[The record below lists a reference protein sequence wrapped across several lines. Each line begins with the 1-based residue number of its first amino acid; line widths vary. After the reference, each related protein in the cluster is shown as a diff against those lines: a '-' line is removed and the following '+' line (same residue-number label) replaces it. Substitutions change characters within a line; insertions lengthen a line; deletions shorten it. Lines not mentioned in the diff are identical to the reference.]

1 MDVGIWG
8 LIAGSGW
15 ASGVNLYL
23 VAGLLGGAGRL
34 GLLDVP
40 EVLTRTDV
48 LIVATVMFVMEFFA
62 DKIPFLDS
70 AWDAVHTAIRP
81 IGAALIGYALGG
93 DSTDWQQLTG
103 AAGSGG
109 LALASHLAKATTR
122 AAINASPEPVSNIV
136 ASVTEDGLVVGVI
149 AIAVA
154 APVIAMVVVAALL
167 IAGTALA
174 LALASLAR
182 RGRQRWRQG
191 RTAHPGHDPGQPR
204 PTPRA

>member
-40 EVLTRTDV
+40 DVLTRTDV
-48 LIVATVMFVMEFFA
+48 LIAATVMFVVEFFA

-81 IGAALIGYALGG
+81 VGAALIGYALGG
-93 DSTDWQQLTG
+93 DTPDWQQLTG
-103 AAGSGG
+103 AAASGG
-109 LALASHLAKATTR
+109 LALASHLAKATAR

-149 AIAVA
+149 AIAIA
-154 APVIAMVVVAALL
+154 APVIAIIVVAALL
-167 IAGTALA
+167 VAGTALA

-182 RGRQRWRQG
+182 RGRERIRARHARRQAG
-191 RTAHPGHDPGQPR
+191 DRTGAEPPVDG
-204 PTPRA
+204 